1 MWTPIVVRS
10 VRSDASHHA
19 VAPSRLALSSDTVN
33 SISSTSIDVHS
44 KLVAFSHLVST
55 GNRHVMVQRAVCD
68 RSVETYVA
76 NMILVKI
83 SLQRVGHV
91 DTVIAPAIFVEA
103 VGRAEEVEEK
113 MRGRSGCR

>member
-19 VAPSRLALSSDTVN
+19 LAPSRLALSSDTVN

-55 GNRHVMVQRAVCD
+55 GNRHVMVQLAVCD
-68 RSVETYVA
+68 GSVETYVA

-91 DTVIAPAIFVEA
+91 DTVIAPAIYVEA
-103 VGRAEEVEEK
+103 AATAEGAEGKVRGQSGR
-113 MRGRSGCR
+113 R